1 MGKKKPGLFSALA
14 QSHIPED
21 SWSPEALKICDDSS
35 THTLLFGG
43 VCVCVCVCVCAVLSD
58 RILAVQQRGTQWQ
71 RHVRRP
77 LESRGR
83 DTLTSPPPPLSWDKQ
98 TPSHGP
104 VSISHHLS
112 SSLRHR
118 SLFLRPLVSFL
129 FQIFSWTFCYI
140 PSVSLVR
147 LYVTYVFYLCLC
159 VCVRTL
165 FGADCDGG
173 CLKTLRCLQ
182 QLEEIKWGCVSR
194 QCCRFISL
202 LTALILL
209 PIH

>member
-43 VCVCVCVCVCAVLSD
+43 VCVCVCVCSPE
-58 RILAVQQRGTQWQ
+58 WQ
-71 RHVRRP
+71 NLGRSA
-77 LESRGR
+77 ER
-83 DTLTSPPPPLSWDKQ
+83 DTVAEACEETFGEQGKGHSDKPPPSLSWDKQ

-129 FQIFSWTFCYI
+129 FQIFSWTFRYI

>member
-43 VCVCVCVCVCAVLSD
+43 VCVCVCVQSWVTESWPFS
-58 RILAVQQRGTQWQ
+58 REGHSGRGMWGDLWRAGEGTLWQ
-71 RHVRRP
+71 A
-77 LESRGR
+77 
-83 DTLTSPPPPLSWDKQ
+83 PPPPLSWDKQ

-129 FQIFSWTFCYI
+129 FQIFSWTFRYI
-140 PSVSLVR
+140 PSVSLVK